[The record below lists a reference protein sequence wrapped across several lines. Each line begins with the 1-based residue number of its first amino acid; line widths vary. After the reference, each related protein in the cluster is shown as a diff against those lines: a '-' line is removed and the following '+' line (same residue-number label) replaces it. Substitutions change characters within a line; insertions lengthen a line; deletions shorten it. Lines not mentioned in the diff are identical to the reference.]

1 MKIFRYITLFA
12 VAFILAACEGTKR
25 EKPVVTVTIEPL
37 RYFVE
42 QIAGD
47 KVSVTTLVPKGS
59 SPETYEPTAQQM
71 VNMSKSVLFVKVG
84 NLGFERTWMEKLN
97 TLTSHITIVDTSEG
111 IEYVSAPDRGI
122 TDEHTWMSTKNAL
135 VIAHNIYL
143 ALTKVDSSSSVYYK
157 ERYDSLVASINKLN
171 STITQQLKSIDNRSF
186 IIYHPALTYFAKDY
200 SLTQLALEED
210 GREPSAASLAKLI
223 TNAKKLGTKLMFVQK
238 EFDNRNREIITI
250 ETGVKTV
257 DINPLDYNWDK
268 QMTLVANALADT
280 TAVKQQ

>member
-1 MKIFRYITLFA
+1 MKTLRHIALFA

-111 IEYVSAPDRGI
+111 IEYVSASDRGI

>member
-12 VAFILAACEGTKR
+12 VAVILAACEGTKR

-71 VNMSKSVLFVKVG
+71 VNMSQSALFVKVG

-111 IEYVSAPDRGI
+111 IEYVSASDRGI

>member
-12 VAFILAACEGTKR
+12 VAVILAACEGTKR

>member
-12 VAFILAACEGTKR
+12 VAVILAACEGTKR

-47 KVSVTTLVPKGS
+47 KVSVNTLVPKGS

-71 VNMSKSVLFVKVG
+71 VNMSQSALFVKVG

-111 IEYVSAPDRGI
+111 IEYVRASDRGI

>member
-111 IEYVSAPDRGI
+111 IEYVYASKRGI

>member
-1 MKIFRYITLFA
+1 M
-12 VAFILAACEGTKR
+12 ILAACEGTKR

>member
-1 MKIFRYITLFA
+1 MKTLRHIALFA

-71 VNMSKSVLFVKVG
+71 VNMSQSALFVKVG

-111 IEYVSAPDRGI
+111 IEYVSASDRGI

-223 TNAKKLGTKLMFVQK
+223 TNAKKMGTKLMFVQK

>member
-1 MKIFRYITLFA
+1 MKIFRYITLFVVA
-12 VAFILAACEGTKR
+12 VILAACEGTKR

-71 VNMSKSVLFVKVG
+71 VNMSQSVLFVKVG

>member
-1 MKIFRYITLFA
+1 MKTIKTLLLFITTFA
-12 VAFILAACEGTKR
+12 ICSCGGVKKDKAVI
-25 EKPVVTVTIEPL
+25 TVSIEPL

-42 QIAGD
+42 QIVGD
-47 KVSVTTLVPKGS
+47 KAEVVTLVPKES
-59 SPETYEPTAQQM
+59 SPETYEPTAQQ
-71 VNMSKSVLFVKVG
+71 VIDLSKSTMYIKVG
-84 NLGFERTWMEKLN
+84 SLGFERTWGKKIESYSDHLAIID
-97 TLTSHITIVDTSEG
+97 SSAGVSFICSSASG
-111 IEYVSAPDRGI
+111 IIDQ
-122 TDEHTWMSTKNAL
+122 HTWMSTANALIIAKNIYNAL
-135 VIAHNIYL
+135 VR
-143 ALTKVDSSSSVYYK
+143 TDSQNTLYYK
-157 ERYDSLVASINKLN
+157 QRYDALVSRITRLDLSIRKALLAAPNH
-171 STITQQLKSIDNRSF
+171 SF
-186 IIYHPALTYFAKDY
+186 LIYHPALTYFAKDY

>member
-12 VAFILAACEGTKR
+12 VAVILAACEGTKR

-71 VNMSKSVLFVKVG
+71 VNMSQSALFVKVG

>member
-1 MKIFRYITLFA
+1 MKTLRHIALFA

-71 VNMSKSVLFVKVG
+71 VNMSKSALFVKVG

-111 IEYVSAPDRGI
+111 IEYVSGSDRGI

>member
-12 VAFILAACEGTKR
+12 VAVILAACEGTKR

-71 VNMSKSVLFVKVG
+71 VNMSKSALFVKVG

-111 IEYVSAPDRGI
+111 IEYVSASDRGI

>member
-1 MKIFRYITLFA
+1 MKTLRHIALFA

-71 VNMSKSVLFVKVG
+71 VNMSKSALFVKVG

-111 IEYVSAPDRGI
+111 IEYVSASDRGI

>member
-12 VAFILAACEGTKR
+12 VAVILAACEGTKR

-280 TAVKQQ
+280 MAVKQQ

>member
-1 MKIFRYITLFA
+1 MKTLRHIALFA

-71 VNMSKSVLFVKVG
+71 VNMSQSVLFVKVG

-111 IEYVSAPDRGI
+111 IEYVSASDRGI

>member
-1 MKIFRYITLFA
+1 MKTLRYIALFA

-71 VNMSKSVLFVKVG
+71 VNMSQSALFVKVG

-111 IEYVSAPDRGI
+111 IEYVSASDRGI

>member
-1 MKIFRYITLFA
+1 MKIFRYITLFVVA
-12 VAFILAACEGTKR
+12 VILAACEGTKR

-71 VNMSKSVLFVKVG
+71 VNMSQSALFVKVG

-111 IEYVSAPDRGI
+111 IEYVSASDRGI

>member
-1 MKIFRYITLFA
+1 MKTLRHIALFA

-71 VNMSKSVLFVKVG
+71 VNMSKSALFVKVG

-111 IEYVSAPDRGI
+111 IEYVSASDRGI

-135 VIAHNIYL
+135 IIAHNIYL

>member
-47 KVSVTTLVPKGS
+47 KVSVNTLVPKGS

-71 VNMSKSVLFVKVG
+71 VNMSKSALFVKVG

>member
-12 VAFILAACEGTKR
+12 VAVVLAACEGTKR

-71 VNMSKSVLFVKVG
+71 VNMSQSALFVKVG

-111 IEYVSAPDRGI
+111 IEYVSASDRGI

>member
-12 VAFILAACEGTKR
+12 VAVVLAACEGTKR

-71 VNMSKSVLFVKVG
+71 VNMSQSALFVKVG

-223 TNAKKLGTKLMFVQK
+223 TNAKKLGTKLMLVQK

>member
-12 VAFILAACEGTKR
+12 IAVILAACEGTKR

-111 IEYVSAPDRGI
+111 IEYVSASDRGI

>member
-1 MKIFRYITLFA
+1 MKTLRHIALFA

-71 VNMSKSVLFVKVG
+71 VNMSQSALFVKVG

-111 IEYVSAPDRGI
+111 IEYVSASDRGI

>member
-1 MKIFRYITLFA
+1 MKTLRHIALFA

-71 VNMSKSVLFVKVG
+71 VNMSQSALFVKVG

-111 IEYVSAPDRGI
+111 IEYVSASDRGI

-135 VIAHNIYL
+135 IIAHNIYL

>member
-1 MKIFRYITLFA
+1 MKTLRHIALFA

-71 VNMSKSVLFVKVG
+71 VNMSQSALFVKVG

-111 IEYVSAPDRGI
+111 IEYVSASERGI

-135 VIAHNIYL
+135 IIAHNIYL

-171 STITQQLKSIDNRSF
+171 SIITQQLKSIDNRSF

>member
-71 VNMSKSVLFVKVG
+71 VNMSKSALFVKVG

-111 IEYVSAPDRGI
+111 IEYVSASDRGI

>member
-12 VAFILAACEGTKR
+12 VAVILAACEGTKR

-111 IEYVSAPDRGI
+111 IEYVRASDRGI

>member
-1 MKIFRYITLFA
+1 MKIFRYITLFVVA
-12 VAFILAACEGTKR
+12 VILAACEGTKR

>member
-12 VAFILAACEGTKR
+12 VAVILAACEGTKR

-47 KVSVTTLVPKGS
+47 KVSVNTLVPKGS

-111 IEYVSAPDRGI
+111 IEYVRASDRGI

>member
-1 MKIFRYITLFA
+1 MKILRYIALFTL
-12 VAFILAACEGTKR
+12 AFILAACEETKR

-47 KVSVTTLVPKGS
+47 RVSVTTLVPKGS

-71 VNMSKSVLFVKVG
+71 VNMSKSVMFVKVG

-111 IEYVSAPDRGI
+111 IEYVSTSKRGV

-143 ALTKVDSSSSVYYK
+143 ALTKVDNSSSVYYK
-157 ERYDSLVASINKLN
+157 ERYDSLVASINRLN
-171 STITQQLKSIDNRSF
+171 SSITQKLKNIDNRSF
-186 IIYHPALTYFAKDY
+186 IIYHPALTYFAQEY

-223 TNAKKLGTKLMFVQK
+223 TNAKKLDTKIMFVQK
-238 EFDNRNREIITI
+238 EFDNRNKEIITI
-250 ETGVKTV
+250 ETGVKTI

-268 QMTLVANALADT
+268 QMTLVADALADST
-280 TAVKQQ
+280 TAEQQ

>member
-1 MKIFRYITLFA
+1 MKIFRYITLFVVA
-12 VAFILAACEGTKR
+12 VILAACEGTKR

-71 VNMSKSVLFVKVG
+71 VNMSKSALFVKVG

-111 IEYVSAPDRGI
+111 IEYVSASDRGI

>member
-111 IEYVSAPDRGI
+111 IEYVSASDRGI

>member
-12 VAFILAACEGTKR
+12 VAVILAACEGTKR

-71 VNMSKSVLFVKVG
+71 VNMSQSVLFVKVG

>member
-71 VNMSKSVLFVKVG
+71 VNMSKSALFVKVG

>member
-12 VAFILAACEGTKR
+12 VAVILAACEGTKR

-71 VNMSKSVLFVKVG
+71 VNMSQSALFVKVG

-111 IEYVSAPDRGI
+111 IEYVRASDRGI

>member
-1 MKIFRYITLFA
+1 MKTLRHIALFA

-37 RYFVE
+37 RYFFE

-157 ERYDSLVASINKLN
+157 ERYDSFVASINKLN

-257 DINPLDYNWDK
+257 DINPRDYNWDK

>member
-1 MKIFRYITLFA
+1 MKTLRHIALFA
-12 VAFILAACEGTKR
+12 VAVILAACEGTKR

-111 IEYVSAPDRGI
+111 IEYVSASDRGI